1 MNLSDESLI
10 WQKELAD
17 WTQLKDLTDDH
28 YKIQNIFKDIKANII
43 LKQME

>member
-17 WTQLKDLTDDH
+17 WTQLKDLTGFSNTPPPIPNTVP
-28 YKIQNIFKDIKANII
+28 KKNRRRLI
-43 LKQME
+43 